1 MEGSL
6 ELRAKSKELG
16 AFVLEA
22 KEKTLH
28 PISYSRELKAI
39 KRANRYRKREVYHE
53 KLKDFASNDYLGLSK
68 DRGVLKKA
76 YKRVKRYKFHSPKAS
91 TLVNGYHPIHKEFEE
106 YIAKINGFE
115 KALCVGSGFLANLS
129 LFEALPRRGDLLLF
143 DEEFHASG
151 LIAEKLN
158 DATVVKFRHN
168 SSKDLKKKIKEYRYN
183 HKGRVIIGVEGVYS
197 MSGDLINPKIFD
209 VADKYQALLV
219 VDEAHSVGVLG
230 KNLLGV
236 FEYFN
241 IKPKPNHIKMGTL
254 GKALGSYGAYI
265 LSSNEIYQFLT
276 NRAKAIIYATAPSIF
291 DIALAYEGFL
301 KIQKQKKRYKKKINK
316 RKNRIKD
323 ILDRDIDSLILT
335 VEVENSTVAL
345 NIKERLLQKGFLVG
359 AIRPPTV
366 KKPILRIIPR
376 VGEKWFVKLLKELE
390 AFVLGVKE

>member
-1 MEGSL
+1 MERSL
-6 ELRAKSKELG
+6 EPRAKSKEL
-16 AFVLEA
+16 
-22 KEKTLH
+22 
-28 PISYSRELKAI
+28 ISSAYYSKELKAI

>member
-1 MEGSL
+1 MERSL
-6 ELRAKSKELG
+6 EQRAKSKEL
-16 AFVLEA
+16 
-22 KEKTLH
+22 
-28 PISYSRELKAI
+28 ISSAYYSKELKAI

-76 YKRVKRYKFHSPKAS
+76 CKRVKRYKFHSPKAS

-301 KIQKQKKRYKKKINK
+301 KIQKQKKRYKKEIKK

-323 ILDRDIDSLILT
+323 ILNRDIDSLILT

-390 AFVLGVKE
+390 AFVLGVKG